1 MKASRQA
8 RRQAKEL
15 FRACLRDDRLDDD
28 RVREAVRRVIEVRP
42 RGYMALLDHFQRLV
56 RLAVA
61 SRTGRVE
68 TAVPLEPAMAR
79 SIENRLRELYG
90 AGLELTFASD
100 SSLIGGMRIRVGSD
114 LLDGSVRGRLTAL
127 AETM

>member
-114 LLDGSVRGRLTAL
+114 VLDGSVRGRLTAL